1 MMTPRGAGAMHFVAC
16 DFKPWLSSLA
26 RSVTSPQARPAMTL
40 EAKTPASA
48 WRASPGSDAPPSAP
62 PSAAAVDDAV
72 ASRAPKR
79 PRHRLPSVG
88 TTPGAWWDLSTPL
101 DGDDP
106 RDDAPGHGASGRGRP
121 FPSPS
126 FAPFSAARG
135 PSGRLAGNGATRC
148 HVCGGEHERNRMV
161 ALPGCSHAFCAPCM
175 EAWATRRARNCPL
188 CKAPFEGWYH
198 GERDESTGRWTR
210 AFRALPDADAEPR
223 RGATRARDASR
234 SARALAFGAAAAA
247 EDRGGGEPDAGAS
260 AGAGGADAARGG
272 GWKDTAAEEWRSSDE
287 EAEEEEEGEDLDAVV
302 EARRAGLFRTPLESE
317 KREREARGRTGDEN
331 RTPNAA
337 STP

>member
-1 MMTPRGAGAMHFVAC
+1 
-16 DFKPWLSSLA
+16 
-26 RSVTSPQARPAMTL
+26 MTL

-198 GERDESTGRWTR
+198 GERDESTGRWMR
-210 AFRALPDADAEPR
+210 AFRALPDADAEPRRAAR

-247 EDRGGGEPDAGAS
+247 EDRGGGEPEAGAS

-272 GWKDTAAEEWRSSDE
+272 GWKDAAAEEWRSSDE